1 LEEKLETVA
10 EAQSRRASQ
19 ASINSV
25 LEEDSQKLS
34 LSRQPTLREQTRS
47 RLMLS
52 VQLAAKATE
61 SVDNPALDMES
72 VTSNKNQQEESAEYM
87 RLSDLSPTT
96 EQSLIDL
103 LGESE

>member
-1 LEEKLETVA
+1 
-10 EAQSRRASQ
+10 
-19 ASINSV
+19 
-25 LEEDSQKLS
+25 
-34 LSRQPTLREQTRS
+34 
-47 RLMLS
+47 
-52 VQLAAKATE
+52 
-61 SVDNPALDMES
+61 MES